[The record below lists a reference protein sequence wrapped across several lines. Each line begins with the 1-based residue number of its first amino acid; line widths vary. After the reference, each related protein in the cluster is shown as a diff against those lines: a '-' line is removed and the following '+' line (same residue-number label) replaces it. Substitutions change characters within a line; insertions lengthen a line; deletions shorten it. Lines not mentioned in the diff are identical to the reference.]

1 MVLIVKPTHKP
12 QIPAY
17 IPQGL
22 KPASILLDLC
32 GTAKAVPFQNLV
44 MKQPLVRISAAQ
56 VHEFDLAGGA
66 AKKAGTE
73 ALELL
78 DGIGSEAA
86 DLILRRWVLRRWVL
100 R

>member
-1 MVLIVKPTHKP
+1 
-12 QIPAY
+12 
-17 IPQGL
+17 
-22 KPASILLDLC
+22 
-32 GTAKAVPFQNLV
+32 